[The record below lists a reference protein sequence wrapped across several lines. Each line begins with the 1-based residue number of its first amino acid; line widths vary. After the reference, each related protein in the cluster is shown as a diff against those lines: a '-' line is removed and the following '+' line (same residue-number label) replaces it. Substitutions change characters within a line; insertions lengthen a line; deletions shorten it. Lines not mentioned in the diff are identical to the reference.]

1 MDTGDL
7 VVTNI
12 GQLVTND
19 PDRPGLL
26 GLVEDA
32 AVLVEGGVIR
42 WVGPNSEIPVDQADL
57 PRLDCDGAAVLPG
70 FVDAHT
76 HLAFAGDRSDEFG
89 RRLRGESYEDIMA
102 AGGGIQST
110 VSATR
115 AASSD
120 ELQAAAIERVERML
134 ATGTTTVE
142 IKSGY
147 GLELETELRLLG
159 TAAAVDDSLP
169 IDVVST
175 FLGAHVTAPEFD
187 GDADGYVDYVVQ
199 EMLPQC
205 APLAR
210 FCDVFCDEGVFT
222 VDQARRVLLAGREHG
237 LEPRLHANQL
247 ARSGGAQLAAEVGA
261 VSADHL
267 DHIADEEIGELKAAG
282 TVAVLLPGVSLSLQ
296 LPQARGSDL
305 WDAGAKVALA
315 TDCNPGTSY
324 VETMPFVVA
333 VACLEMRL
341 APERAIWSATKGGAL
356 ALGLHDR
363 GMIVPGAIG
372 DLVVLNHASYLHI
385 PYRPDTPPIAEVV
398 KRGERLSA

>member
-7 VVTNI
+7 LVTNI

-19 PDRPGLL
+19 PARAGLL
-26 GLVEDA
+26 GLIENA
-32 AVLVEGGVIR
+32 AVLIEGGVVR
-42 WVGPNSEIPVDQADL
+42 WAGAASDVPAERTDL
-57 PRLDCDGAAVLPG
+57 PRLDCDGAAVVPG

-89 RRLRGESYEDIMA
+89 RRLRGESYEDIME

-110 VSATR
+110 VAATR
-115 AASSD
+115 GATSA
-120 ELQAAAIERVERML
+120 ELQADAIERVERML

-147 GLELETELRLLG
+147 GLEVETELRLLG

-169 IDVVST
+169 VDVIPT
-175 FLGAHVTAPEFD
+175 FLGAHVTAPEFGD
-187 GDADGYVDYVVQ
+187 DADAYVDYVIK

-222 VDQARRVLLAGREHG
+222 VDQARRVLVAGRAHG
-237 LEPRLHANQL
+237 LEPRLHANQM
-247 ARSGGAQLAAEVGA
+247 ARSGGVQLAAEVGA
-261 VSADHL
+261 ISADHL
-267 DHIADEEIGELKAAG
+267 DHIEDADIGELRAAG

-305 WDAGAKVALA
+305 WDAGVTVALA

-324 VETMPFVVA
+324 VETMPFVVML
-333 VACLEMRL
+333 ACLEMGL

-356 ALGLHDR
+356 ALRLHDR

-372 DLVVLNHASYLHI
+372 DLVVLNHSSYLHI

-398 KRGERLSA
+398 KRGERLAV